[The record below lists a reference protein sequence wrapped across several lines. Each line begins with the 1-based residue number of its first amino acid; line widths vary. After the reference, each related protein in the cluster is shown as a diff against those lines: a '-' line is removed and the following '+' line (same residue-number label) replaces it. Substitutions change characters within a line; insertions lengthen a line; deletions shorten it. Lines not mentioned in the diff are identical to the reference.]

1 MSPTHDYILS
11 NQSGASFR
19 TDLNNALAAIVS
31 NNSNSSSP
39 ATTYAYQWWADTT
52 AGTLKIRNSANNAW
66 IELLQLDGTLT
77 LENGSASAPALANRS
92 DLNTGVFFSA
102 ADNFDIA
109 TGGSVRA
116 NVSST
121 GLSVTG
127 EITASGDLVTADR
140 LKHSGDTNTVVRFP
154 ANDTIALETSG
165 SESFRVDSSRRIL
178 VNTTSQR
185 IIAGGS
191 ARLQI
196 ENTSTEQLSL
206 CRNSNDAG
214 GATLAFGKTRSGAT
228 VQDDD
233 SLGSI
238 NFAGDD
244 GTDVSEIGAK
254 IEAVCDAATAS
265 NRVPARMEF
274 YTENAGS
281 VLNLNMVIT
290 RDGQVFLPFGD
301 TRDNMQSYCHST
313 ADEFA
318 FGKPSATADT
328 GMTIVSNPSFSSFI
342 NFSDGSSGT
351 RQGSIVYQ
359 HGSGTDAMFLRTN
372 NNQNALMLN
381 SSQQVLIGTTSNNS
395 ANHRL
400 IVSGDGT
407 PSYFANGSGLLVQVT
422 NSNDNHCAE
431 FFQGRFNRRCITHSH
446 SNTGSVTF
454 DVFEQADSNVGSITS
469 DGSNCSYNGSSDYR
483 LKENIVNLTDGITRL
498 KQLIPR
504 RFNWISDPTN
514 TLIDGFI
521 AHEVSP
527 VLPQAVT
534 GEKDAVEEDGSIDPQ
549 QMDYSK
555 LTPLLTAAL
564 QEAIAKIEILETK
577 VAALEAA

>member
-1 MSPTHDYILS
+1 MATHDYVIA
-11 NQSGASFR
+11 NQSGAAFR

-52 AGTLKIRNSANNAW
+52 SGTLKIRNSANNAW

-77 LENGSASAPALANRS
+77 LEDGSASTPALAFRD
-92 DLNTGVFFSA
+92 DLNTGIFSSGN
-102 ADNFDIA
+102 DNLDIA
-109 TGGSVRA
+109 ASGSTVA
-116 NVSST
+116 NFTSS

-127 EITASGDLVTADR
+127 AITSSGNITLADKLV
-140 LKHSGDTNTVVRFP
+140 HSGDTNTVVRFP
-154 ANDTIALETSG
+154 TNDTVSIETAG
-165 SESFRVDSSRRIL
+165 NESFRVDSSRRIL

-206 CRNSNDAG
+206 CRNSNDNG
-214 GATLAFGKTRSGAT
+214 GPSLAFGKTRSGAT

-238 NFAGDD
+238 NWAGDD
-244 GTDVSEIGAK
+244 GTDVSEVGAK
-254 IEAVCDAATAS
+254 IEAKCDAATGGNKIPS
-265 NRVPARMEF
+265 RMEF
-274 YTENAGS
+274 YTENANS
-281 VLNLNMVIT
+281 ALNLNMVIT
-290 RDGQVFLPFGD
+290 RNGQVFFPFGD

-318 FGKPSATADT
+318 LGKPSATADT

-372 NNQNALMLN
+372 NNQNALAIN

-395 ANHRL
+395 ANHTL

-407 PSYFANGSGLLVQVT
+407 PSYFANGAGLLVQVT
-422 NSNDNHCAE
+422 NSNDTHCAE
-431 FFQGRFNRRCITHSH
+431 FFQGRFNKRCITHSH

-454 DVFEQADSNVGSITS
+454 DTFEQADVSIGSIGGNGSNVV
-469 DGSNCSYNGSSDYR
+469 YNTSSDYR
-483 LKENIVNLTDGITRL
+483 LKENIVNITDGITRL

-504 RFNWISDPTN
+504 RFNWISDSTN
-514 TLIDGFI
+514 TLEDGFI
-521 AHEVSP
+521 AHEISP
-527 VLPQAVT
+527 VIPEAVT

-549 QMDYSK
+549 QMDYGK
-555 LTPLLTAAL
+555 VTPLLTAAL
-564 QEAIAKIEILETK
+564 QEAIAKIEVLETK

>member
-127 EITASGDLVTADR
+127 AITSSGNITLADKLV
-140 LKHSGDTNTVVRFP
+140 HSGDTNTVVRFP
-154 ANDTIALETSG
+154 TNDTVAIETAG
-165 SESFRVDSSRRIL
+165 NESFRVDSSRRIL

-191 ARLQI
+191 ARVQI
-196 ENTSTEQLSL
+196 ENNSTEQLSI
-206 CRNSNDAG
+206 CRNSDDNG
-214 GATLAFGKTRSGAT
+214 GPSLAFGKTRSGAT

-238 NFAGDD
+238 NWAGDD
-244 GTDVSEIGAK
+244 GTDVSEVGAK
-254 IEAVCDAATAS
+254 IEAKCDAATGGNKIPS
-265 NRVPARMEF
+265 RMEF
-274 YTENAGS
+274 YTENANS
-281 VLNLNMVIT
+281 QLNLNMVIT
-290 RDGQVFLPFGD
+290 KDGQLFFPKGE
-301 TRDNMQSYCHST
+301 TRDNMQSFCHST

-318 FGKPSATADT
+318 FGNPSATADT
-328 GMTIVSNPSFSSFI
+328 GMTIVSNPQFSSFI

-372 NNQNALMLN
+372 NNQNALAIN

-395 ANHRL
+395 ANHTL

-407 PSYFANGSGLLVQVT
+407 PSYFANGAGLLVQVT
-422 NSNDNHCAE
+422 NSNDSHCAE
-431 FFQGRFNRRCITHSH
+431 FFQGRFNKRCITHSH

-454 DVFEQADSNVGSITS
+454 DTFEQNDVSIGSIGGNGSNVV
-469 DGSNCSYNGSSDYR
+469 YNTSSDYR
-483 LKENIVNLTDGITRL
+483 LKENIVTLTDAITRL

-504 RFNWISDPTN
+504 RFNWISDSTN
-514 TLIDGFI
+514 TLEDGFI
-521 AHEVSP
+521 AHEISP
-527 VLPQAVT
+527 VIPEAVT

-549 QMDYSK
+549 QMDYGK
-555 LTPLLTAAL
+555 VTPLLTAAL
-564 QEAIAKIEILETK
+564 QEAIAKIEVLE
-577 VAALEAA
+577 